1 MTVRIL
7 LHPQQD
13 ERLLDQVVG
22 VLEQAIVNDPE
33 HWDKVKDEPGRV
45 DHYGYRNDVLSAV
58 VFSKEPEP
66 SLYYR
71 LAIRPGEG
79 TVHDILAA
87 LIIDRLTGET
97 VR

>member
-7 LHPQQD
+7 LHALDD
-13 ERLLDQVVG
+13 ERLLDQLVG
-22 VLEQAIVNDPE
+22 VLEQAVVDDPE
-33 HWDKVKDEPGRV
+33 HWEKVKDEPGRI
-45 DHYGYRNDVLSAV
+45 DHYGYHNDVLSAV

-79 TVHDILAA
+79 TVHAILAA
-87 LIIDRLTGET
+87 LIIARLTGET
-97 VR
+97 RW